1 MVEFGG
7 DYLMSVSGDIST
19 PEHATDCFPQTI
31 RSTLEGGPSVTRDSA
46 GTSFAAP
53 KVARLAAKLQ
63 SILPDEP
70 CLLYRALIAQ
80 SARWPEWAYENEDPE
95 QQLRHLRSFGYG
107 IPNEER
113 ATSNTL
119 YRSTLIS
126 QGQQTIIPGK
136 AKVFQIPVPPNL
148 NRPGDNFDVQIEIT
162 LSYAAQPRR
171 TRRGF
176 RGYLSTWLEW
186 KASGIN
192 EPMDDFL
199 GRIFKDEEQGTK
211 SKSMPWAL
219 RKKVDSGIEGARRT
233 AGTLQKDW
241 TVVKSNEL
249 PQTFCIAVL
258 AHKGW
263 SRDPDTKAK
272 FSLAV
277 SFESITEEL
286 EIHEELEISIGEL
299 MQLESE
305 VEL

>member
-1 MVEFGG
+1 
-7 DYLMSVSGDIST
+7 
-19 PEHATDCFPQTI
+19 
-31 RSTLEGGPSVTRDSA
+31 
-46 GTSFAAP
+46 
-53 KVARLAAKLQ
+53 
-63 SILPDEP
+63 
-70 CLLYRALIAQ
+70 
-80 SARWPEWAYENEDPE
+80 
-95 QQLRHLRSFGYG
+95 
-107 IPNEER
+107 
-113 ATSNTL
+113 
-119 YRSTLIS
+119 
-126 QGQQTIIPGK
+126 
-136 AKVFQIPVPPNL
+136 
-148 NRPGDNFDVQIEIT
+148 
-162 LSYAAQPRR
+162 
-171 TRRGF
+171 
-176 RGYLSTWLEW
+176 
-186 KASGIN
+186 
-192 EPMDDFL
+192 MDDFL